1 MKDDHERTAADVA
14 GQLVALYEQPFGGKR
29 RGRYR
34 IAMKL
39 MRQLLGVRRVWPDQ
53 IEAIR
58 RALYQQGFV
67 LLDMETYFTVVSQ
80 QTFSSYRRVNESSLW
95 RLPDAPPPPSADD
108 LDEAAE

>member
-1 MKDDHERTAADVA
+1 MAEQNEREPTEVA
-14 GQLVALYEQPFGGKR
+14 RLLVALYEEPFGGKR

-39 MRQLLGVRRVWPDQ
+39 MRRLLGVRRVWPDQ
-53 IEAIR
+53 VEAVR
-58 RALYQQGFV
+58 RALYQQGYV

-80 QTFSSYRRVNESSLW
+80 QTFFSYRRVNESALSSL
-95 RLPDAPPPPSADD
+95 LGAPVTPDD